1 MIIEKLWLRNYRNYE
16 KEEEYFKNAEDTE
29 GLTNILLKT
38 DYYDIS

>member
-1 MIIEKLWLRNYRNYE
+1 MIIMSAIFRKKKK

>member
-1 MIIEKLWLRNYRNYE
+1 LNYDKCTAIFYE

>member
-1 MIIEKLWLRNYRNYE
+1 MYSNFRRNYE

-29 GLTNILLKT
+29 GLININILLKK